1 MLALATHDQKLQDPE
16 LDAGPRK
23 SGPGTERLCAVTRA
37 VKPVD
42 DLIRFVIGPEG
53 VVPDLKRK
61 LPGRGLWIT
70 ADKTTLKDAIARNVF
85 ARGFK
90 REVRTTAEL
99 ADLTERLLV
108 RAALDALAIA
118 GKSGLVATGFSKVEA
133 ALTHGK
139 VVGLIHASDGSTEGR
154 SKLAG
159 ALRQRPDADRVAV
172 VTAFTTAQLD
182 LALAR
187 SNVVH
192 AALLAGPACTAFMAR
207 FARLER
213 FRTGEKAEK
222 ANAAKTKTCG

>member
-1 MLALATHDQKLQDPE
+1 MLAATHHDE
-16 LDAGPRK
+16 LDVGPHK
-23 SGPGTERLCAVTRA
+23 SGPGAERFCVATRT

-42 DLIRFVIGPEG
+42 DLIRFVVGPDG
-53 VVPDLKRK
+53 IVPDLKRK

-90 REVRTTAEL
+90 RDVRVTPEL
-99 ADLTERLLV
+99 LDLTERLLV

-133 ALTHGK
+133 ALARDK
-139 VVGLIHASDGSTEGR
+139 VVGLLHASDAGSDGV
-154 SKLAG
+154 SKLKG
-159 ALRQRPDADRVAV
+159 ALRQRPDGDQLTV
-172 VTAFTTAQLD
+172 VTTFTSAQLD
-182 LALAR
+182 LALGR

-192 AALLAGPACTAFMAR
+192 AALLAGPANDTFLAR

-213 FRTGEKAEK
+213 FRTGETGGGGHGRAR
-222 ANAAKTKTCG
+222 N